1 MSTFI
6 MHDSINLSAQYA
18 ERGGGREKV
27 IIIKRK
33 GEGHMVADSF
43 MEQVCFQM
51 SAKRCQGVC
60 FPTYLRSF
68 YTFSVMVV
76 CAAGRICLIALG
88 PAAGLNDHQHPLE
101 LANLFSAGKFQ
112 LQLHTEVKL
121 IVRNIDRLRIL
132 YCQLA
137 PIAFPD
143 RQ

>member
-1 MSTFI
+1 M
-6 MHDSINLSAQYA
+6 LKGGGGGG
-18 ERGGGREKV
+18 RGGGGREKV

-88 PAAGLNDHQHPLE
+88 PAAGGCVCCWEDMLDCSRACCRSE
-101 LANLFSAGKFQ
+101 
-112 LQLHTEVKL
+112 
-121 IVRNIDRLRIL
+121 
-132 YCQLA
+132 
-137 PIAFPD
+137 
-143 RQ
+143 